1 MDCFSDVMKLSC
13 IIVEDIQIAADFLR
27 KFCEKSDLIEVKGH
41 FLNVADALDFLDQ
54 EKVDVL
60 FLDVEMPGA
69 NGFELLDRLTYSPMI
84 ILTTSKTEYAF
95 NAFQYHV
102 DDYLKKPFTY
112 KRFQEAIQKIGQ
124 KTIATTAAPQPAQS
138 VPVTPDTDFLFIKAE
153 DKLIKLKKDDILFL
167 ESMRDYVKFVTQAK
181 NYVTY
186 STLKNMEEKLIGP
199 NFLKVHRSYIVNI
212 TKIDDIRGNT
222 IYLLGNQ
229 IPIGKGHKDE
239 VAARLNIL

>member
-1 MDCFSDVMKLSC
+1 MKLSC

-27 KFCEKSDLIEVKGH
+27 KFCEKSDLVDVKGH
-41 FLNVADALDFLDQ
+41 FLNVADALAYLDH
-54 EKVDVL
+54 EKVDLL
-60 FLDVEMPGA
+60 FLDIEMPGA
-69 NGFELLDRLTYSPMI
+69 SGFDLLDSLTYSPMI

-102 DDYLKKPFTY
+102 DDYLKKPFTF
-112 KRFQEAIQKIGQ
+112 KRFQEAIHKLQQKVAAAQ
-124 KTIATTAAPQPAQS
+124 SPSTTAPS
-138 VPVTPDTDFLFIKAE
+138 PVFSPDTDFLFIKSE

-167 ESMRDYVKFVTQAK
+167 ESMRDYVKFVTPAR
-181 NYVTY
+181 NYITY

-229 IPIGKGHKDE
+229 IPIGKGHRDE

>member
-1 MDCFSDVMKLSC
+1 MKLTC

-27 KFCEKSDLIEVKGH
+27 KFCEKSDLVEVKGH

-60 FLDVEMPGA
+60 FLDIEMPGA

-102 DDYLKKPFTY
+102 DDYLKKPFTF
-112 KRFQEAIQKIGQ
+112 KRFQEAIQKLHQ
-124 KTIATTAAPQPAQS
+124 KVVVAQTTAATVPAPAPTPA
-138 VPVTPDTDFLFIKAE
+138 PVASADTDFLFIKAE

-167 ESMRDYVKFVTQAK
+167 ESMRDYVKFVTPAK
-181 NYVTY
+181 NYITY

-212 TKIDDIRGNT
+212 NKIDDIRGNT

-239 VAARLNIL
+239 VTSRLNIL